1 MCSDAQLRLQNRIS
15 TVITSLFVCKVKD
28 LLEQQL
34 IIMLS
39 YKFAN
44 LPKIDS

>member
-1 MCSDAQLRLQNRIS
+1 MLSSLRLQNRIS
-15 TVITSLFVCKVKD
+15 TVITSLFVYKVKD
-28 LLEQQL
+28 LQEQQL

-44 LPKIDS
+44 LPIINS